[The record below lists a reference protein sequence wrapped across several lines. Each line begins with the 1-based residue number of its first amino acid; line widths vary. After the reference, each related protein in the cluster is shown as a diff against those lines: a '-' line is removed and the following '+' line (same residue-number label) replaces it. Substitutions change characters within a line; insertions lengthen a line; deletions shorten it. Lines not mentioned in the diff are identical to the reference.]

1 MDSHFKEWVEI
12 ASQDLA
18 SAKYLVNMKP
28 VPLEIICY
36 HCQQSAEKYL
46 KAFMAFKGLEIIKT
60 HDLTAL
66 YKELIVMDETF
77 ESIKNECIDLTD
89 FSVTTRY
96 PYKLELDIK
105 DMKKAIKDAEKIQS
119 FITDKLSNI
128 SFRKNSAVDKLKG
141 N

>member
-1 MDSHFKEWVEI
+1 MDSQYKEWIDI

-18 SAKYLVNMKP
+18 SAKYLLSMKP

-46 KAFMAFKGLEIIKT
+46 KAFMAFKSMDIIKT

-66 YKELIVMDETF
+66 YKVIVDMDTSF
-77 ESIKNECIDLTD
+77 EILKNECIDLTD
-89 FSVTTRY
+89 FSVSTRY

-105 DMKKAIKDAEKIQS
+105 DAKKAIKDAENIQT
-119 FITDKLSNI
+119 FISSKLNG
-128 SFRKNSAVDKLKG
+128 KKK
-141 N
+141 